1 MTMLIFLHDHRRTRR
16 SSASRILSSFFVGP
30 SSKIVLSFTIL
41 FLLMILVSVSATT
54 VTDSNGV
61 NDATAGTTI
70 TAAAITTKAGKQ
82 LSTQSPVVERRQLN
96 NNDPTLSAIW
106 TIPPPL
112 WSYSQTTNVFQLTW
126 DINDII
132 EDTQLEF
139 EFYDSDCQVGGGSI
153 IPTTGTGYQI
163 TTTFPSSQVGDGSST
178 RQFKMDLTTQIPQIT
193 LNNNPKLY
201 FSDTD
206 KFKMCVRLGL
216 STPSSQFSQEVNWL
230 ETLVELNYDLLN
242 QGFAIDEAIDVYP
255 PEFTLDKVDVGINLK
270 AYDCTQY
277 GDNVLTQGSV
287 VKVCIEPVSA
297 AIADGF
303 RMRHVT
309 YFKFVR
315 PETNYTQWAV
325 KDTLGVEPF
334 SSLTCQQGSTQCVI
348 EVFLLAGFYTSPGTI
363 DASGSATMQLGNA
376 TSRRTLEEMSS
387 RRTWSESQGDS
398 GYYERSSSASALR
411 GPSAPTRSLQQDED
425 GAEEGVPSAIEQ
437 EILIKLPVRG
447 RDDSLAGGGLTYGP
461 DGEVA
466 INPDD
471 FEDFIMEASL
481 IKKWEY
487 LLNTDAAVA
496 EAESSII
503 ASGDAS
509 GDAANSTE
517 ATPSY
522 IASIAILVLIGLN
535 LVALIMLTFQ
545 SRRCQNSKLYL

>member
-1 MTMLIFLHDHRRTRR
+1 M
-16 SSASRILSSFFVGP
+16 
-30 SSKIVLSFTIL
+30 VLAMMSIL
-41 FLLMILVSVSATT
+41 FLLTLVLSADTT
-54 VTDSNGV
+54 GNGNGV
-61 NDATAGTTI
+61 VDAAGTI
-70 TAAAITTKAGKQ
+70 TAAAAAATTTSTAGKQ
-82 LSTQSPVVERRQLN
+82 QLSTNPVVERRQLS
-96 NNDPTLSAIW
+96 NNDLSAIW

-132 EDTQLEF
+132 EDSQLEF
-139 EFYDSDCQVGGGSI
+139 EFYDSDCQVGGGST

-163 TTTFPSSQVGDGSST
+163 TTTFPTTQVGDGSST

-201 FSDTD
+201 FTDTD

-216 STPSSQFSQEVNWL
+216 KTPSSQFSQEVNWS

-242 QGFAIDEAIDVYP
+242 QGFAIDEAVDVYP
-255 PEFTLDKVDVGINLK
+255 PEYTLDKVDVGINLK

-277 GDNVLTQGSV
+277 GDNVLTQGTV

-315 PETNYTQWAV
+315 PETNFTQWAV
-325 KDTLGVEPF
+325 QDTVGVEPF

-363 DASGSATMQLGNA
+363 DASGSATMQLGEA
-376 TSRRTLEEMSS
+376 TSRRTLEEMRS
-387 RRTWSESQGDS
+387 RRTWSEHQGGGS
-398 GYYERSSSASALR
+398 GDERPSSASALR
-411 GPSAPTRSLQQDED
+411 GPSTPTRSLQED
-425 GAEEGVPSAIEQ
+425 DDAAEEGLQSAIEQ

-461 DGEVA
+461 DGEVE

-471 FEDFIMEASL
+471 FEDFIMDAPL

-487 LLNTDAAVA
+487 LLNNDAAVT
-496 EAESSII
+496 EAESYII
-503 ASGDAS
+503 NSAAGTSGATS
-509 GDAANSTE
+509 GEKES

-535 LVALIMLTFQ
+535 LLALIMLAFQ
-545 SRRCQNSKLYL
+545 SRRCQNTKLYL